1 MQQVLLMGV
10 LVTIIGI
17 ICIIGIV
24 GEGWNTLKGW
34 LKNPGTYPTRPL
46 HYKKHGE
53 RNRRI

>member
-17 ICIIGIV
+17 ICIIGII
-24 GEGWNTLKGW
+24 GRGWNTLKGW
-34 LKNPGTYPTRPL
+34 FTNPGSYPTRPL

-53 RNRRI
+53 RDRRI